1 MKPFADTNIVIY
13 ALVPDDVRKQAVAQQ
28 ILAGV
33 AAPRPVIATQV
44 LAETYH
50 VLTRRKGW
58 KAVDAMRA
66 LRVLAELPVVV
77 PAADGVLQGLEL
89 AARHKLS
96 GWDALIV
103 QAALQAGCDTL
114 YSEDLQAGRR
124 FDGLEVVNPF
134 ELAAHEVAA
143 ASPPARSRRRR

>member
-1 MKPFADTNIVIY
+1 LKPFADSSIVIY
-13 ALVPDDVRKQAVAQQ
+13 ALVPDDVRKQAIAQQ

-33 AAPRPVIATQV
+33 SAPRPVIATQV

-50 VLTRRKGW
+50 VLTRRKAW
-58 KAVDAMRA
+58 KPADALRA
-66 LRVLAELPVVV
+66 LRLLAELPVVV
-77 PAADGVLQGLEL
+77 PAADGVMQGLEL

-103 QAALQAGCDTL
+103 QAALQGGCDTL

-124 FDGLEVVNPF
+124 FEGLEVVNPF
-134 ELAAHEVAA
+134 DQQVQEGLPKAG
-143 ASPPARSRRRR
+143 RRRVR

>member
-13 ALVPDDVRKQAVAQQ
+13 ALVPDDARKQVIAQH

-33 AAPRPVIATQV
+33 SAPRPVIATQV
-44 LAETYH
+44 LAETFH
-50 VLTRRKGW
+50 VLTRRKAW
-58 KAVDAMRA
+58 KPADALRA

-77 PAADGVLQGLEL
+77 PAADAVLQGLEL

-103 QAALQAGCDTL
+103 QAALQGGCDTL
-114 YSEDLQAGRR
+114 FSEDLQAGRR
-124 FDGLEVVNPF
+124 FDGLEIVDPF
-134 ELAAHEVAA
+134 DVTAHEA
-143 ASPPARSRRRR
+143 PPATPAARRHRRR